1 MRLRGTG
8 PSPRQTYRR
17 SHDVVFARFTHRKAA
32 AEIRVG
38 LAGRGV
44 RCAGRDDGQTS
55 HALQSQV
62 NAETA
67 ATLFTIAHSQ
77 KIFTGW
83 FLTNLRG
90 CNAPYPLEDEDKP
103 GAFPEQ
109 GVGKGEAY
117 RTLVASE
124 APPRLVQESGGGF
137 RCTCLPSPAHLA
149 ANPADGYLTSE
160 VWRCEFAEG
169 STQCDSAAEP
179 GRK

>member
-1 MRLRGTG
+1 MRLRGTE
-8 PSPRQTYRR
+8 PSSRQTYRR

-55 HALQSQV
+55 HALRSQV

-67 ATLFTIAHSQ
+67 SNAVHNHSLA
-77 KIFTGW
+77 KNLDW
-83 FLTNLRG
+83 LVPNLRG

-109 GVGKGEAY
+109 GAGKGEAY
-117 RTLVASE
+117 RTPVASE

-160 VWRCEFAEG
+160 LWRCEFAEG
-169 STQCDSAAEP
+169 STQCDNAAEQ